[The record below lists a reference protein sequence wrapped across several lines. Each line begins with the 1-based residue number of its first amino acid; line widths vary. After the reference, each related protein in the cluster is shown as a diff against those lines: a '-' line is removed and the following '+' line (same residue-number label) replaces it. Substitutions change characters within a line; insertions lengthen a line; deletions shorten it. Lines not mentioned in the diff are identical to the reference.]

1 MIAETFD
8 ASLVNAFAN
17 HPAIRPELAGGTEP
31 LDLSQGVRPPN
42 VFHFGEHG
50 GILWTWSAP
59 ETFEAHVMLTPAGRG
74 KWGVA
79 AGRESIR
86 RMSARASHLW
96 CRVHPE
102 RPEIGVYA
110 SLCGMADTGQTHE
123 LDIGDGPVAWRIF
136 NWRS

>member
-1 MIAETFD
+1 YPCQHDGHRPDASQRLRFPALAQEHDEPRPCLLLRHGHGDDIVIAETFD

-31 LDLSQGVRPPN
+31 LDLSQGVKPPN

-86 RMSARASHLW
+86 LMSARASHL
-96 CRVHPE
+96 
-102 RPEIGVYA
+102 
-110 SLCGMADTGQTHE
+110 
-123 LDIGDGPVAWRIF
+123 
-136 NWRS
+136 